1 MRRRR
6 LAAALV
12 LVLAVAGC
20 ATPSSQARPLPP
32 AHGVFDYQIGG
43 PYAPDP
49 SVQIISRDRRAAPV
63 AGKYNICYLN
73 ALQTQPD
80 PVQPNGAEGTLTWWV
95 RNHPDL
101 VLKDSDG
108 DPVIDDDW
116 AEAVLDVSTSDKRR
130 RLLEIEKPWI
140 DGCRA
145 AGFQAIEPDNL
156 DSYDRS
162 DGNFLFDADRDF
174 AVSFVA
180 YAHSRNLA
188 VAQKNA
194 GDDFGAAGRTEV
206 GFDFAIAEECADYDE
221 CADYTAAYGDHY
233 IDIEYDDQ
241 DGFRKACRDYG
252 RAISV
257 ILRDR
262 KVVPKGTA
270 GYRYET
276 CA

>member
-1 MRRRR
+1 MR
-6 LAAALV
+6 
-12 LVLAVAGC
+12 LAVALVAILAIAGC
-20 ATPSSQARPLPP
+20 AKPVEPAIPLPP
-32 AHGVFDYQIGG
+32 VHGKFDYQIGG
-43 PYAPDP
+43 PYEPDS
-49 SVQIISRDRRAAPV
+49 SVRIVSRDRRVKPV
-63 AGKYNICYLN
+63 PGKYNICYLN

-80 PVQPNGAEGTLTWWV
+80 PTPPTGAEGTLAWWV
-95 RNHPDL
+95 KNHPDL
-101 VLKDSDG
+101 VVKDADG
-108 DPVIDDDW
+108 DPMIDEDW
-116 AEAVLDVSTSDKRR
+116 DEGILDVSTSDKRQ

-162 DGNFLFDADRDF
+162 GGTFLFDADREF
-174 AVSFVA
+174 MVAFVK
-180 YAHSRNLA
+180 YAHSRGLA

-194 GDDFGAAGRTEV
+194 NGEYGATGRAEV
-206 GFDFAIAEECADYDE
+206 GFDFAIAEECANFDE
-221 CADYTAAYGDHY
+221 CDGYTTAYGDHY
-233 IDIEYDDQ
+233 IDIEYSDTDA
-241 DGFRKACRDYG
+241 GAFRKACRDHS

-262 KVVPKGTA
+262 KVVPKGTP